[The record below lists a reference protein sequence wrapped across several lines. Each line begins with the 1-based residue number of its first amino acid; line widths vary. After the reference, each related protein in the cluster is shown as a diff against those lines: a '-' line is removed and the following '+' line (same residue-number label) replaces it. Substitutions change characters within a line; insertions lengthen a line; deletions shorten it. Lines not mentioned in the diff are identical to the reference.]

1 MNKVKLFVICL
12 FLSCCNCVF
21 SQQFGQDFF
30 KPVQLNTGKTTIWL
44 TDFIPDASL
53 IQCVSIVDEYGYKVI
68 WDGKTDSCVITVN
81 EDLAFSISGLNIE
94 LKNSHKVLTVPI
106 KKSHKKLRRF
116 AFKDANHKYS
126 KIQIKGTFNN
136 WNANSLNLAYNNGLW
151 LGEVYVSEG
160 SHQYVL
166 VLNGTKEIRDP
177 YNKDSVSN
185 GMGGYNSRF
194 IYKEKEIELKTAI
207 HSNIDENFIKV
218 DLVTNLLAGI
228 SKKVYLENKK
238 KFNILALLDN
248 EILKTS
254 ILSKYSKTGLIETSM
269 VEVIIPTKSKSNKS
283 YLRCWVSNTQ
293 ALSNDILVPLVGND
307 ILEDISKFQDR
318 TDPRTMVIYNPMID
332 RFKDGNKS
340 NNKPLNRSD
349 VNKKL
354 DFQGGDIVGI
364 KQKIESGYFKNLSVN
379 TIWISPIIKNPAG
392 PYGQWEN
399 PKTKFS
405 GYHGYWPISST
416 QTDERFCTKKELDE
430 MIEVAHKNGINVLFD
445 YVAHHIHEEHPLYKQ
460 HPDWYTPLYLPDGS
474 KNTERWDEY
483 RLTTWFD
490 DFMPTFNFFKPEVVD
505 AMTDSAVWWFQN
517 YNVDGFR
524 HDATKHIPD
533 IFWRTLTK
541 KLKTKVIIPQNRSLY
556 QIGETYGSPKLI
568 GSYLGS
574 GLLDAQ
580 FDFNLYDAAVS
591 VFKDTKGGCKNLAQV
606 LNDSKKTY
614 GAHHTMGN
622 ITGNQDRP
630 RFISLADGSLKDG
643 ENMKQAGWD
652 RNIVAKE
659 IGFNRLQNLVAFM
672 IAIPGIPVV
681 YYGDEIG
688 MAGANDPDSRKI
700 MRFKEDG
707 DSIIGQEKEN
717 KIKVEH
723 LLKFRSESMPLL
735 YGDCKVT
742 ALSDNQLIVERTYF
756 RKRVIFLFNTANSD
770 LEFDLS
776 NFIDAKSFLWVK
788 ELDINK
794 IQNNGSQEMVNDKNY
809 IDRNSS
815 KVLVKSE
822 QFLIL
827 TLQ

>member
-1 MNKVKLFVICL
+1 MNKFKFIVCCIIFVHCKSL
-12 FLSCCNCVF
+12 F

-30 KPVQLNTGKTTIWL
+30 KPIQLNTVKTTIWL
-44 TDFIPDASL
+44 TDFVVDVKL
-53 IQCVSIVDEYGYKVI
+53 IQCVSTIDELGYKVN
-68 WDGKTDSCVITVN
+68 WDGKSDSCEITVN
-81 EDLAFSISGLNIE
+81 PNLALSMNGLNIE
-94 LKNSHKVLTVPI
+94 LKNSHQILTVPV
-106 KKSHKKLRRF
+106 KKSNKKLKQF
-116 AFKDANHKYS
+116 ALKDPNHKYT
-126 KIQIKGTFNN
+126 KVQIKGTFNN
-136 WNANSLNLAYNNGLW
+136 WNSNSFNLIYNNGLW
-151 LGEVYVSEG
+151 FGEVYVSEG
-160 SHQYVL
+160 SHQYVF
-166 VLNGTKEIRDP
+166 VLNGSKEIRDP

-194 IYKEKEIELKTAI
+194 IYREKEIELKTAI
-207 HSNIDENFIKV
+207 HSNIDDNFIKV

-228 SKKVYLENKK
+228 SKEFYLGHKNKY
-238 KFNILALLDN
+238 NVIALLDN

-254 ILSKYSKTGLIETSM
+254 ILSKYGKDNLIETSM
-269 VEVIIPTKSKSNKS
+269 VEIIIPTKSKLNRS
-283 YLRCWVSNTQ
+283 YLRCWVSNFEG
-293 ALSNDILVPLVGND
+293 ASNDVLVPLVGNE
-307 ILEDISKFQDR
+307 ILRDISKFKDR
-318 TDPRTMVIYNPMID
+318 TDPRTMVSYNPMID

-340 NNKPLNRSD
+340 NNKPLNRPD

-364 KQKIESGYFKNLSVN
+364 KQKIESGYFKNLSIN
-379 TIWISPIIKNPAG
+379 TIWISPVIKNPAG

-416 QTDERFCTKKELDE
+416 QTDDRFCTKKELEE
-430 MIEVAHKNGINVLFD
+430 MIELAHKNGINVLFD

-541 KLKTKVIIPQNRSLY
+541 KLKTKVIIPQSRSLY
-556 QIGETYGSPKLI
+556 QIGETYGSPELI

-614 GAHHTMGN
+614 GSHHTMGN

-630 RFISLADGSLKDG
+630 RFISLADGSLKEG

-652 RNIVAKE
+652 RNIIANQ
-659 IGFNRLQNLVAFM
+659 IGYNRLQNLFAFM
-672 IAIPGIPVV
+672 IAIPGVPVV

-688 MAGANDPDSRKI
+688 MAGANDPDSRRM
-700 MRFKEDG
+700 MRFKDDG
-707 DSIIGQEKEN
+707 DSISLQELNN
-717 KIKVEH
+717 KLTVEH

-742 ALSDNQLIVERTYF
+742 TPTDNQLIVERNYF
-756 RKRVIFLFNTANSD
+756 GKKVIFLFNSSTVD
-770 LEFDLS
+770 TEFDLT
-776 NFIDAKSFLWVK
+776 NFIDGKSKLDGVDLNNDNSLYPLKLNIYKTNRNLLSKKLLVK
-788 ELDINK
+788 NEQFVIL
-794 IQNNGSQEMVNDKNY
+794 IQN
-809 IDRNSS
+809 
-815 KVLVKSE
+815 
-822 QFLIL
+822 
-827 TLQ
+827 

>member
-1 MNKVKLFVICL
+1 MNKIKFLICFIL
-12 FLSCCNCVF
+12 FLPIKSLF

-30 KPVQLNTGKTTIWL
+30 KLVNLNTGKTTIWL
-44 TDFIPDASL
+44 TDFVVDVQL
-53 IQCVSIVDEYGYKVI
+53 IQCVSTIDEFGYKVA
-68 WDGKTDSCVITVN
+68 WDGKSDSCVITVN
-81 EDLAFSISGLNIE
+81 PNLALSMNGLNIE
-94 LKNSHKVLTVPI
+94 LKNSHHVLTIPI
-106 KKSHKKLRRF
+106 KKSNKRLKQFVL
-116 AFKDANHKYS
+116 KDPYHKYT
-126 KIQIKGTFNN
+126 KVQIKGTFNN
-136 WNANSLNLAYNNGLW
+136 WNSNSLNLNYNNGLW
-151 LGEVYVSEG
+151 SGEIYTAEG
-160 SHQYVL
+160 SHQYVY
-166 VLNGTKEIRDP
+166 VINGNKEIRDP

-194 IYKEKEIELKTAI
+194 IFKEKEIELKTAI
-207 HSNIDENFIKV
+207 ETSIDENYKKIV
-218 DLVTNLLAGI
+218 LETNILAGI
-228 SKKVYLENKK
+228 SKGIYLKNKD
-238 KFNILALLDN
+238 KFNIIALLDN

-254 ILSKYSKTGLIETSM
+254 ILNKYHKNGSIELSM
-269 VEVIIPTKSKSNKS
+269 VEIIVPKKSKLNRC
-283 YLRCWVSNTQ
+283 YLRCWVSNMEG
-293 ALSNDILVPLVGND
+293 ASNDVLVPMVGNEILRD
-307 ILEDISKFQDR
+307 INKFKDR

-332 RFKDGNKS
+332 RFKDGNQF
-340 NNKPLNRSD
+340 NNKPLNRPD
-349 VNKKL
+349 VNRKL
-354 DFQGGDIVGI
+354 DFQGGDISGI

-379 TIWISPIIKNPAG
+379 TIWISPVVKNPAG

-416 QTDERFCTKKELDE
+416 QTDERFCTKKELED

-556 QIGETYGSPKLI
+556 QIGETYGSPELI

-614 GAHHTMGN
+614 GSHHTMGN

-630 RFISLADGSLKDG
+630 RFISLADGSLKEG
-643 ENMKQAGWD
+643 ENLKQAGWD
-652 RNIVAKE
+652 RNIVANQ
-659 IGFNRLQNLVAFM
+659 IGYNRLQNLFAFM
-672 IAIPGIPVV
+672 IAIPGVPVV
-681 YYGDEIG
+681 YYGDELGI
-688 MAGANDPDSRKI
+688 AGANDPDSRRM
-700 MRFKEDG
+700 MRFAEDG
-707 DSIIGQEKEN
+707 DTVSKLEMSNKLTVEN
-717 KIKVEH
+717 
-723 LLKFRSESMPLL
+723 LLKFRSESLPLL

-742 ALSDNQLIVERTYF
+742 APSENQFIIERNYF
-756 RKRVIFLFNTANSD
+756 GKKIIFLFNTSSAD
-770 LEFDLS
+770 TEFDLT
-776 NFIDAKSFLWVK
+776 NFINGNKKLDGIDLNNNSLYPLKLNIYKS
-788 ELDINK
+788 
-794 IQNNGSQEMVNDKNY
+794 NGNL
-809 IDRNSS
+809 IS
-815 KVLVKSE
+815 KKLLVKSE
-822 QFLIL
+822 HFIIL
-827 TLQ
+827 NLN

>member
-1 MNKVKLFVICL
+1 MNKVKLIVFYL
-12 FLSCCNCVF
+12 FLSYCNCGF

-30 KPVQLNTGKTTIWL
+30 KPIQLNTDKTTVWL
-44 TDFIPDASL
+44 TDFVPDAQL
-53 IQCVSIVDEYGYKVI
+53 IQCVTTIDEFGYKVN
-68 WDGKTDSCVITVN
+68 WDGKSDSCIITVN
-81 EDLAFSISGLNIE
+81 QNLALSVNGLNIE
-94 LKNSHKVLTVPI
+94 LKNSHQILTVPL
-106 KKSHKKLRRF
+106 KKSNKKLKKF
-116 AFKDANHKYS
+116 AFKDVNHKYS

-136 WNANSLNLAYNNGLW
+136 WNPNSLNLVYNNGLW
-151 LGEVYVSEG
+151 LGEVYVSQG

-166 VLNGTKEIRDP
+166 VLNGSNEIRDP

-185 GMGGYNSRF
+185 GMGSFNSRF

-207 HSNIDENFIKV
+207 HSNVDENFSKV
-218 DLVTNLLAGI
+218 VLETNLLAGI
-228 SKKVYLENKK
+228 SKAFYLKNKN
-238 KFNILALLDN
+238 KFNIIALLDN
-248 EILKTS
+248 EILKTT
-254 ILSKYSKTGLIETSM
+254 ILSKYNKNGLIETSM
-269 VEVIIPTKSKSNKS
+269 VEVIIPKKSKLNRS
-283 YLRCWVSNTQ
+283 YLRCWVSN
-293 ALSNDILVPLVGND
+293 LEGVSNDILVPLIENE
-307 ILEDISKFQDR
+307 ILRDISKFKDR

-340 NNKPLNRSD
+340 NNKPLNRPD

-364 KQKIESGYFKNLSVN
+364 KQKIESGYFKDLSIN

-416 QTDERFCTKKELDE
+416 QTDARFCTKKELEE

-460 HPDWYTPLYLPDGS
+460 HPDWYTSLFLPDGS

-556 QIGETYGSPKLI
+556 QIGETYGSPELI

-591 VFKDTKGGCKNLAQV
+591 VFKGTKGGCTNLAQV
-606 LNDSKKTY
+606 LNDSKKAY
-614 GAHHTMGN
+614 GSHHTMGN

-630 RFISLADGSLKDG
+630 RFISLADGSLKEG

-652 RNIVAKE
+652 RNIEAQV
-659 IGFNRLQNLVAFM
+659 IGYNRLQNLFAFM
-672 IAIPGIPVV
+672 VAAPGIPVV

-688 MAGANDPDSRKI
+688 MAGANDPDSRRM

-707 DSIIGQEKEN
+707 DSISLQELNN
-717 KIKVEH
+717 KLTVAH

-735 YGDCKVT
+735 YGDCKVI
-742 ALSDNQLIVERTYF
+742 APSENQLIVERNYF
-756 RKRVIFLFNTANSD
+756 GKKVLFLFNTSSSD
-770 LEFDLS
+770 TEFDLS
-776 NFIDAKSFLWVK
+776 NFIDGNSK
-788 ELDINK
+788 LDGVDL
-794 IQNNGSQEMVNDKNY
+794 NNNNSLYPLKLNIYQTN
-809 IDRNSS
+809 RNLIS
-815 KVLVKSE
+815 KKLLVKSE
-822 QFLIL
+822 DFVILI
-827 TLQ
+827 QN

>member
-1 MNKVKLFVICL
+1 MNKFKFIVCCIIFVHCKSL
-12 FLSCCNCVF
+12 F

-30 KPVQLNTGKTTIWL
+30 KPIQLNTVKTTIWL
-44 TDFIPDASL
+44 TDFVVDVKL
-53 IQCVSIVDEYGYKVI
+53 IQCVSTIDELGYKVN
-68 WDGKTDSCVITVN
+68 WDGKSDSCEITVN
-81 EDLAFSISGLNIE
+81 PNLALSMNGLNIE
-94 LKNSHKVLTVPI
+94 LKNSHQILTVPV
-106 KKSHKKLRRF
+106 KKSNKKLKQF
-116 AFKDANHKYS
+116 ALKDPNHKYT
-126 KIQIKGTFNN
+126 KVQIKGTFNN
-136 WNANSLNLAYNNGLW
+136 WNSNSFNLIYNNGLW

-160 SHQYVL
+160 SHQYVF
-166 VLNGTKEIRDP
+166 VLNGSKEIRDP

-194 IYKEKEIELKTAI
+194 IYREKEIELKTAI
-207 HSNIDENFIKV
+207 HSNIDDNFIKV

-228 SKKVYLENKK
+228 SKEFYLGHKNKY
-238 KFNILALLDN
+238 NVIALLDN

-254 ILSKYSKTGLIETSM
+254 ILSKYGKDNLIETSM
-269 VEVIIPTKSKSNKS
+269 VEIIIPTKSKLNRS
-283 YLRCWVSNTQ
+283 YLRCWVSNFEG
-293 ALSNDILVPLVGND
+293 ASNDVLVPLVGNE
-307 ILEDISKFQDR
+307 ILRDISKFKDR

-340 NNKPLNRSD
+340 NNKPLNRPD

-364 KQKIESGYFKNLSVN
+364 KQKIESGYFKNLSIN
-379 TIWISPIIKNPAG
+379 TIWISPVIKNPAG

-416 QTDERFCTKKELDE
+416 QTDDRFCTKKELEE
-430 MIEVAHKNGINVLFD
+430 MIELAHKNGINVLFD

-556 QIGETYGSPKLI
+556 QIGETYGSPELI

-614 GAHHTMGN
+614 GSHHTMGN

-630 RFISLADGSLKDG
+630 RFISLADGSLKEG

-652 RNIVAKE
+652 RNIIANQ
-659 IGFNRLQNLVAFM
+659 IGYNRLQNLFAFM
-672 IAIPGIPVV
+672 IAIPGVPVV

-688 MAGANDPDSRKI
+688 MAGANDPDSRRM
-700 MRFKEDG
+700 MRFNDDG
-707 DSIIGQEKEN
+707 DSISLQELNN
-717 KIKVEH
+717 KLTVEH

-742 ALSDNQLIVERTYF
+742 TPSDNQLIVERNYF
-756 RKRVIFLFNTANSD
+756 GKKVIFLFNSSTVD
-770 LEFDLS
+770 TEFDLT
-776 NFIDAKSFLWVK
+776 NFIDGKSKLDGVDLNNDNSLYPLKLNIYKTNGNLLSKKLLVK
-788 ELDINK
+788 NEQFVIL
-794 IQNNGSQEMVNDKNY
+794 IQN
-809 IDRNSS
+809 
-815 KVLVKSE
+815 
-822 QFLIL
+822 
-827 TLQ
+827 

>member
-1 MNKVKLFVICL
+1 MNKVKSIVICL
-12 FLSCCNCVF
+12 FLSFCNCGF

-30 KPVQLNTGKTTIWL
+30 KPVQLNTGKTTVWL
-44 TDFIPDASL
+44 TDFVPDAAL
-53 IQCVSIVDEYGYKVI
+53 IQCVSTIDEYGYKVN

-94 LKNSHKVLTVPI
+94 LKNAHRVLTVPI
-106 KKSHKKLRRF
+106 KKSHKKLRKF
-116 AFKDANHKYS
+116 AFKDSNHKYS

-136 WNANSLNLAYNNGLW
+136 WNSNALNLVYNNGIW

-160 SHQYVL
+160 SHQYVF
-166 VLNGTKEIRDP
+166 VLNGSKEIRDP

-185 GMGGYNSRF
+185 GMGSFNSRF

-207 HSNIDENFIKV
+207 HSNIDENFSKV
-218 DLVTNLLAGI
+218 VLETNLLKGI
-228 SKKVYLENKK
+228 SKEFYLKNKN
-238 KFNILALLDN
+238 KFNIIALLDN

-254 ILSKYSKTGLIETSM
+254 ILSKYSKNGLIETSM
-269 VEVIIPTKSKSNKS
+269 VEVIIPTKSKSNRS
-283 YLRCWVSNTQ
+283 YLRCWVSNTEG
-293 ALSNDILVPLVGND
+293 LSNDILVPLVGKE
-307 ILEDISKFQDR
+307 ILRDISKFKDR

-332 RFKDGNKS
+332 RFKDGNNS
-340 NNKPLNRSD
+340 NNKPLNRPD

-354 DFQGGDIVGI
+354 DFQGGDIIGI
-364 KQKIESGYFKNLSVN
+364 KQKIESGYFKILSVN
-379 TIWISPIIKNPAG
+379 TLWISPIIKNPAG

-416 QTDERFCTKKELDE
+416 QTDDRFCTKKELDE

-445 YVAHHIHEEHPLYKQ
+445 YVAHHIHEEHPLFKQ

-556 QIGETYGSPKLI
+556 QIGETYGSPELI

-591 VFKDTKGGCKNLAQV
+591 VFKDTKGGCVNLAQV

-614 GAHHTMGN
+614 GSHHTMGN

-630 RFISLADGSLKDG
+630 RFISLADGSLKEG

-652 RNIVAKE
+652 RNIVAQ
-659 IGFNRLQNLVAFM
+659 ITGYNRLQNLMAFM
-672 IAIPGIPVV
+672 VAIPGIPVV

-688 MAGANDPDSRKI
+688 MAGANDPDSRRM

-707 DSIIGQEKEN
+707 DSISLQELNN
-717 KIKVEH
+717 KLTVAL
-723 LLKFRSESMPLL
+723 LLKFRSGSMPLL
-735 YGDCKVT
+735 YGDCKVA
-742 ALSDNQLIVERTYF
+742 ALSENQLIVERNYF
-756 RKRVIFLFNTANSD
+756 GKKVIFLFNTSSTD
-770 LEFDLS
+770 TEFDLTNLVGNNS
-776 NFIDAKSFLWVK
+776 K
-788 ELDINK
+788 LDGVDL
-794 IQNNGSQEMVNDKNY
+794 NN
-809 IDRNSS
+809 NSLYPLKLNIYQTNGNLIS
-815 KVLVKSE
+815 KKLLVKKE
-822 QFLIL
+822 HFVIL
-827 TLQ
+827 AQE